1 MKLSDKEL
9 REIAAN
15 PNDEGAPVCAELLTL
30 RREVRRLRRALR
42 DVLDKTTIKTGAG
55 PSLAKWLVNPAHDVA
70 RAALKPKRGVK

>member
-30 RREVRRLRRALR
+30 RREVRRLRRAL
-42 DVLDKTTIKTGAG
+42 
-55 PSLAKWLVNPAHDVA
+55 VA
-70 RAALKPKRGVK
+70 VTWEHKGDCLCVGCAALKPQRGGK

>member
-30 RREVRRLRRALR
+30 RREVRRLRRAIIVMTKDRWEHGR
-42 DVLDKTTIKTGAG
+42 DCECALC
-55 PSLAKWLVNPAHDVA
+55 
-70 RAALKPKRGVK
+70 AALKPKRGAK

>member
-30 RREVRRLRRALR
+30 RREVRKYRAVLR
-42 DVLDKTTIKTGAG
+42 DIAWRLI
-55 PSLAKWLVNPAHDVA
+55 NPPAVETA
-70 RAALKPKRGVK
+70 RERIEEALKPQRGGK